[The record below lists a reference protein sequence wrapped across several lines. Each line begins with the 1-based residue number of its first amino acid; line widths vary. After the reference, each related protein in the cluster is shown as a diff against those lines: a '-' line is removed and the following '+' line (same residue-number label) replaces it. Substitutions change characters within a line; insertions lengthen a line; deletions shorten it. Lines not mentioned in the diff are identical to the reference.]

1 MNELIEI
8 QSALRAPKTQ
18 YNKFGGYSYRKAE
31 DILEALKPLLKE
43 HKCLLVLT
51 DDIVE
56 IGDRIYVKSVATITN
71 EKGASVQATGFARE
85 EETKKGMDG
94 SQITGAASSYARK
107 YALNGLFAIDDNQDS
122 DSTNN
127 GTNGASDNTSSDIAK
142 AMAELAKSK
151 TKQDLQAIA
160 KTYSHLMGNKSFLN
174 ACTAK
179 RKELGL

>member
-107 YALNGLFAIDDNQDS
+107 YALNGLFAIDDNQDV
-122 DSTNN
+122 DTTNV
-127 GTNGASDNTSSDIAK
+127 GTSGASEASSDIAK

-151 TKQDLQAIA
+151 TKQDLQSIA